1 MKKII
6 YILIGICLGVFGCIH
21 DETTGPHLDI
31 SDLSTTF
38 EDSVIYITSTE
49 NLRLD
54 AGSFIVQTD
63 SNCPLEYTWSAGKIT
78 GWNTSTEF
86 WQLDSMAELSHEQVL
101 DYNFKELGRHLLR
114 LKVVNQYT
122 AYIQYFIVNVS
133 SGFDEGIVLFSK
145 NEAGNGMFSFLN
157 SPKGIDTLLSMNAE
171 NFNYVTGEDDP
182 YLNEDI
188 CDFIFYSGYTG
199 YPDYGT
205 QILYLLSRKNK
216 QAYSVDEYTLHT
228 IPSDMFKFS
237 KTPECLTLHW
247 HSGTT
252 RTVYDLFAFTED
264 GDVISYCTKYQ
275 MEMPRMAFDSIHH
288 WDRYSIGGGRMSS
301 DSKNCGD
308 ILWLYDDEKSTLY
321 GMYAND
327 MQQASTPSGRINDYI
342 GPKTFE
348 GQEIVNV
355 SYALNQQWGLAA
367 PLNNDVYIITR
378 DKEDPKKTQMHV
390 WFFVPWGENFV
401 KGFQSATY
409 DRELKAGEELS
420 LQKGVR
426 VLPLHERAARFYHN
440 GQKVFHWGKLQHVPL
455 TSTPH
460 GRYVFDIKQVNPNA
474 EIVDINLYIDK
485 KVNKYY
491 VLIAT
496 YDPTSASDKKGS
508 VYVVG
513 AEDLSTVVAK
523 YENVA
528 YKPLNIYYKINQ

>member
-78 GWNTSTEF
+78 GWNTSTKF
-86 WQLDSMAELSHEQVL
+86 WQLDSMSELSHEQVL

-247 HSGTT
+247 HSTT
-252 RTVYDLFAFTED
+252 STVYDLFAFTED

-288 WDRYSIGGGRMSS
+288 WDRYSIGGGRIRVS
-301 DSKNCGD
+301 
-308 ILWLYDDEKSTLY
+308 ILDGIEVEIFY
-321 GMYAND
+321 GYMMMRNPLFMEC
-327 MQQASTPSGRINDYI
+327 MQMICN
-342 GPKTFE
+342 
-348 GQEIVNV
+348 
-355 SYALNQQWGLAA
+355 
-367 PLNNDVYIITR
+367 
-378 DKEDPKKTQMHV
+378 
-390 WFFVPWGENFV
+390 
-401 KGFQSATY
+401 
-409 DRELKAGEELS
+409 
-420 LQKGVR
+420 
-426 VLPLHERAARFYHN
+426 
-440 GQKVFHWGKLQHVPL
+440 KLQLLVGVL
-455 TSTPH
+455 MIIL
-460 GRYVFDIKQVNPNA
+460 DQK
-474 EIVDINLYIDK
+474 LLKDK
-485 KVNKYY
+485 K
-491 VLIAT
+491 LLMFLT
-496 YDPTSASDKKGS
+496 
-508 VYVVG
+508 
-513 AEDLSTVVAK
+513 L
-523 YENVA
+523 
-528 YKPLNIYYKINQ
+528 

>member
-78 GWNTSTEF
+78 GWNTSTKF
-86 WQLDSMAELSHEQVL
+86 WQLDSMSELSHEQVL

-247 HSGTT
+247 HSTT
-252 RTVYDLFAFTED
+252 STVYDLFAFTED

-301 DSKNCGD
+301 YSKNCGD

-327 MQQASTPSGRINDYI
+327 MQQYGSNYGMI
-342 GPKTFE
+342 GKPDVPENVF
-348 GQEIVNV
+348 NV
-355 SYALNQQWGLAA
+355 SMIPWSTFDGFNLN
-367 PLNNDVYIITR
+367 
-378 DKEDPKKTQMHV
+378 
-390 WFFVPWGENFV
+390 
-401 KGFQSATY
+401 
-409 DRELKAGEELS
+409 
-420 LQKGVR
+420 LQKGYDYLIPIFTMGKYYR
-426 VLPLHERAARFYHN
+426 DDGKIILPLAIQVHHAVCDGFHICRFIN
-440 GQKVFHWGKLQHVPL
+440 ELQDL
-455 TSTPH
+455 
-460 GRYVFDIKQVNPNA
+460 
-474 EIVDINLYIDK
+474 IND
-485 KVNKYY
+485 
-491 VLIAT
+491 
-496 YDPTSASDKKGS
+496 
-508 VYVVG
+508 
-513 AEDLSTVVAK
+513 
-523 YENVA
+523 
-528 YKPLNIYYKINQ
+528 